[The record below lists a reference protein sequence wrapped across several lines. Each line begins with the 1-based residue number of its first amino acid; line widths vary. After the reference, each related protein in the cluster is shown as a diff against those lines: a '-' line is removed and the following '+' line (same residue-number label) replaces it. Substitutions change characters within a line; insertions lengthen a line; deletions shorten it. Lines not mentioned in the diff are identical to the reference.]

1 MMLRRSKSEATVD
14 ELMEELAMLK
24 AEHNALLESARAI
37 LQYQDFAT
45 NAKEIFSYCKRVS
58 GATSGYVALLS
69 EDGAENEV
77 LFLDSGGSPCSVD
90 ENLPMPIRGL
100 RSTAYR
106 SRKGVY
112 DNSFAASDWTKF
124 LPEGHMQLNNVLFA
138 PLLVEGQAVGL
149 IGLANKEGGFTDRD
163 LDFVSALGD
172 IAAIALRNSSN
183 LDLLKKNEERY
194 REILATIEEG
204 YYEVDLAGNF
214 TFFNDSLCRMLG
226 YTSDEMRHL
235 SYKKIYRDTE
245 QVYKTYNRVYR
256 TGVAE
261 KSAGW
266 PVYNKEGKK
275 MFIDLSI
282 TLRRDE
288 EGNPTGFRG
297 IARDV
302 TERKL
307 YEDKLKYL
315 SMHDQLTGLYNRAF
329 LEEELKRAD
338 SEQQLPT
345 SIIMADLNGLK
356 LVNDTYGHRT
366 GDRMLMKSAQIIKDS
381 CRKDEIIAR
390 WGGDEFVILL
400 PKTNREDAEA
410 ICRRINEKCRGNYV
424 GDVPLS
430 LSMGLATREN
440 PDTELADVLSIAEDN
455 MYKQKLVES
464 RSARSGV
471 LNALLKTLGSKSNET
486 EEHTWRMGE
495 IALKIGGRLGLPDSE
510 LNRLKLLIILHDIG
524 KINIPDEILTKES
537 SLTDEEWEIMKKH
550 PEIGFR
556 IARSTEDFAHVAY
569 DILAHHEWW
578 DGSGYPQ
585 GLRGE
590 EIPLLARIVAVAD
603 CYEVLAFGRNY
614 SEYLPTQEIIEE
626 FKKGSGS
633 QFDPKLVEIFLS
645 II

>member
-1 MMLRRSKSEATVD
+1 MLRRSKSEATVD
-14 ELMEELAMLK
+14 ELMEELAILK
-24 AEHNALLESARAI
+24 EQHNALLESARAI
-37 LQYQDFAT
+37 LQYQDFET
-45 NAKEIFSYCKRVS
+45 SLREIFAYCKKVT

-69 EDGAENEV
+69 EDNLENEV

-90 ENLPMPIRGL
+90 ENLPMPLRGL
-100 RSTAYR
+100 RAVALR
-106 SRKGVY
+106 SKKGVY
-112 DNSFAASDWTKF
+112 ENSFAESDWTKL
-124 LPEGHMQLNNVLFA
+124 LPKGHVRLDNVLFS
-138 PLLVEGQAVGL
+138 PLLVEEQAVGL
-149 IGLANKEGGFTDRD
+149 LGLANKEGGFSDRD
-163 LDFVSALGD
+163 LAFVSQLGD
-172 IAAIALRNSSN
+172 IAAIALRNSNN
-183 LDLLKKNEERY
+183 LDLLRKNEKRY
-194 REILATIEEG
+194 REILATVEEG

-256 TGVAE
+256 TGVPE

-266 PVYNKEGKK
+266 PVYDKEGNK
-275 MFIDLSI
+275 MFIDVSI
-282 TLRRDE
+282 TLCRDE

-307 YEDKLKYL
+307 YEDKLQYL

-329 LEEELKRAD
+329 LEEELKQAD
-338 SEQQLPT
+338 SERQLPI

-356 LVNDTYGHRT
+356 LVNDTYGHST
-366 GDRMLMKSAQIIKDS
+366 GDRMLTKSAQIIRDS
-381 CRKDEIIAR
+381 CRKDDIVAR

-400 PKTNREDAEA
+400 PNTNREDAEA
-410 ICRRINEKCRGNYV
+410 ICGRINEKCRGTYV

-440 PDTELADVLSIAEDN
+440 PDTEMTDVLSIAEDT

-495 IALKIGGRLGLPDSE
+495 IALKIGERLGLPDSE

-537 SLTDEEWEIMKKH
+537 PLTDEEWEIMKKH

-590 EIPLLARIVAVAD
+590 EIPLLARIVAIAD

-614 SEYLPTQEIIEE
+614 SDSLSPEEIIEE
-626 FKKGSGS
+626 FKKGAGS